1 MTEPTGLV
9 YLLALVPAVLWGF
22 GPIFDKRGM
31 DAGGSSLQ
39 GSLVVVVVDSTLY
52 WLVLFALR
60 WPNPLA
66 GLQPSAILV
75 FILAGVVGTALGR
88 LAVFT
93 GVKRVGASVNS
104 AGIST
109 RPLFATVLGIAVLG
123 ESVGTTTLAGVPVLV
138 AGLVVLTY
146 SRGGD
151 VSGWDVRD
159 LIFPVGAAAIFAV
172 GNALRRFGFT
182 NTPASPIQA
191 VAINETAALVVLLAY
206 ALVASREDVLSA
218 PRASFK
224 YFIGSGVLTAVALLS
239 MFAAFSLPEGRLA
252 VVDPLGATAPL
263 FTALFAAIFL
273 RDVERVTRGVVFGA
287 GLVVVGAVLITL

>member
-22 GPIFDKRGM
+22 SPIFDKRGM

-60 WPNPLA
+60 WPDPLA
-66 GLQPSAILV
+66 GLRPSAILV
-75 FILAGVVGTALGR
+75 FVVAGIVGTALGR

-93 GVKRVGASVNS
+93 GVERVGASVNS

-151 VSGWDVRD
+151 VSGWETRD
-159 LIFPVGAAAIFAV
+159 LIFPVGAAGIFAV
-172 GNALRRFGFT
+172 GNGLRRFGFT
-182 NTPASPIQA
+182 NTPATPLQA

-206 ALVASREDVLSA
+206 AFVASREDVLSA
-218 PRASFK
+218 SRSSFK
-224 YFIGSGVLTAVALLS
+224 YFVGSGLLTAVALLS
-239 MFAAFSLPEGRLA
+239 MFAAFSLPAGRLA
-252 VVDPLGATAPL
+252 IVDPLGATAPL

-273 RDVERVTRGVVFGA
+273 RDIERVTRGVVGGA